1 MVVKKYLCAAPR
13 PESWEEKA
21 EALLKSLGG
30 DKVKREHVA
39 RQTLDMLKERH
50 KHEKKR
56 TGPGRKSNAE
66 HAIAFYEYLIG
77 HKGLAGKQD
86 SDDDIAS
93 SDDDDEN
100 SRSDQSSS
108 SKTIDTK
115 EFLDQHDDACDVCM
129 SGGELICCLTCSL
142 VFHKECIRPVLK
154 SIPSNWMCPHCIT
167 QGVNNFKRH
176 SKTWKSAARGI
187 LLMNKMKEEF
197 LSELEQRKEKDTVE
211 GEVNGEHKG
220 KTSVEESS
228 ATNTTKSTKMK
239 SLINNDNISS
249 VNEENLNSKHPTSE
263 DNTKAKGLKEKVKG
277 RTIAAAGGNTS
288 ADSSVSS
295 ADAISDSKRNLALYK
310 IADSYSKSTESL
322 LVRGRRQR
330 KQPSLYQPQLCADSR
345 WKSDEKNLETDG
357 NDNDHTDSSED
368 DIDRNTDSSE
378 GEQDE
383 SNARHSKSRRVVTT
397 HKAKDSKTQ
406 MENNVII
413 CIGEDA
419 VGRQKSDGSSFCN
432 FCHDDASIL
441 ICVFC
446 GCRTCF
452 GKHDET
458 NLLLCDNCD
467 NEYHIRCLGLS
478 TVPSAQKWFCPSCT
492 KIKATTTPK
501 LLSTRRASFAR
512 TQASTVEVDSEADH
526 SRRGSSNRKSRSSST
541 TPTTRNPVAAGKRAT
556 DSEVP
561 EKRSRG
567 RPSKFR
573 VETESTPASSLS
585 PRKRVR
591 TPKAAANSVEI
602 MEQQK
607 RSRQS
612 KSTTNTSAT
621 TPSTGR
627 KRGRPPKNA
636 PTNAPTVRSKSAPP
650 PSLRKR
656 GRPSKATS
664 NPVVIPSKVDSTVK
678 KKVPKPTTPSS
689 SVTVKKL
696 SNSAVSEDPMKP
708 QEPVKVSRVSGRT
721 VKRASFHDE
730 LDEGEQH
737 LRSYKWGESQSTN
750 TISKTAPLKSQEA
763 QTHRTSSKSPEQ
775 SEPARKKQK
784 IEENTTTQ
792 AKATLSETKSAK
804 SQIKTSAIVEDKDEE
819 MADPSPIAPVRMKP
833 VLQPPAPRIAP
844 VRMKPVLQPPATA
857 IRPPISVPETPKPI
871 EKMGLNAE
879 EAKKIII
886 DVGTNK
892 EEKNEP
898 KDLKVDAAP
907 SITKEEVAQKIQ
919 SPPPTTTTLPQITN
933 KPVTTTIAAKAAVST
948 NAAPKASP
956 TIPQEFPSSG
966 SVGGTSGI
974 SNYPSTSLLDPVA
987 LEAAVK
993 ALPEPK
999 ETKGEKTGATKTPR
1013 RKPGARECMQIS
1025 RRFGVNIIP
1034 EKYMTILLDYCRRGK
1049 VEHLIKMRERL
1060 DCHSRFLEY
1069 QLAGLEARVKDVGES
1084 KVVVPALP
1092 PHKRDSSTRHR
1103 GGGVTPPPFPMN
1115 KRAPALGGSSSISTK
1130 VPVAA
1135 QSLGKNNKSP
1145 LVASQQAS
1153 SGTTSSKI
1161 RTTENTVKKLPVKP
1175 TTVPKPATAPKHPT
1189 SSITTTAANHFRS
1202 KTGVACPAGKQNKD

>member
-1 MVVKKYLCAAPR
+1 
-13 PESWEEKA
+13 
-21 EALLKSLGG
+21 
-30 DKVKREHVA
+30 
-39 RQTLDMLKERH
+39 
-50 KHEKKR
+50 
-56 TGPGRKSNAE
+56 
-66 HAIAFYEYLIG
+66 
-77 HKGLAGKQD
+77 
-86 SDDDIAS
+86 
-93 SDDDDEN
+93 
-100 SRSDQSSS
+100 
-108 SKTIDTK
+108 
-115 EFLDQHDDACDVCM
+115 
-129 SGGELICCLTCSL
+129 
-142 VFHKECIRPVLK
+142 
-154 SIPSNWMCPHCIT
+154 
-167 QGVNNFKRH
+167 
-176 SKTWKSAARGI
+176 
-187 LLMNKMKEEF
+187 MNKMKEEF
-197 LSELEQRKEKDTVE
+197 LSELEQRKDTVQ

-228 ATNTTKSTKMK
+228 ATDTTKSTKVK
-239 SLINNDNISS
+239 SLTNHDNISS
-249 VNEENLNSKHPTSE
+249 VKEEDIISKNPTSE
-263 DNTKAKGLKEKVKG
+263 DTQKPKDLKVKVKG
-277 RTIAAAGGNTS
+277 KIIAATGGNTS
-288 ADSSVSS
+288 AASSVSS
-295 ADAISDSKRNLALYK
+295 ADGVSDSKRNLALYK
-310 IADSYSKSTESL
+310 ISDSYSNSTESA

-357 NDNDHTDSSED
+357 NNDDDDDTDTNSSED
-368 DIDRNTDSSE
+368 DIDRDTVSSE

-383 SNARHSKSRRVVTT
+383 S
-397 HKAKDSKTQ
+397 KAKDNHSRRAVKMNKAKGSRTQ
-406 MENNVII
+406 MEDNVII

-419 VGRQKSDGSSFCN
+419 VGRKKTDGSSFCN

-452 GKHDET
+452 GKHDKT
-458 NLLLCDNCD
+458 SLLLCDNCD

-492 KIKATTTPK
+492 KTKATTTPK
-501 LLSTRRASFAR
+501 LSSTRRASFAR
-512 TQASTVEVDSEADH
+512 KQANAVEADSETDN

-541 TPTTRNPVAAGKRAT
+541 TPTKRNPVAAGKRAT

-612 KSTTNTSAT
+612 KSTTNSSAT

-636 PTNAPTVRSKSAPP
+636 ATNTPTARSKSAPP

-656 GRPSKATS
+656 GRPSKVHPD
-664 NPVVIPSKVDSTVK
+664 PVVIPSKVDSAVK
-678 KKVPKPTTPSS
+678 KKIPKPTTPSS
-689 SVTVKKL
+689 SSTVKKL
-696 SNSAVSEDPMKP
+696 SNSAVSEDPTKP
-708 QEPVKVSRVSGRT
+708 QESVKVSRVSGRT

-730 LDEGEQH
+730 VDEGEQH
-737 LRSYKWGESQSTN
+737 LRSSKSGESLSTN
-750 TISKTAPLKSQEA
+750 TTSKTAPLKSQEA
-763 QTHRTSSKSPEQ
+763 QTHRTSNKSPDH

-784 IEENTTTQ
+784 IEETSTTQTNTTP
-792 AKATLSETKSAK
+792 SETKSTK
-804 SQIKTSAIVEDKDEE
+804 SQIKTSTIVEEKDEE
-819 MADPSPIAPVRMKP
+819 MADPPPIAPVRMKP
-833 VLQPPAPRIAP
+833 VLQPPAPPIAP
-844 VRMKPVLQPPATA
+844 VRMKPVLQPPAPA
-857 IRPPISVPETPKPI
+857 MRPPISVPETPKPI
-871 EKMGLNAE
+871 EKMSLNAE
-879 EAKKIII
+879 EVEKAIV

-892 EEKNEP
+892 EEKNEAN
-898 KDLKVDAAP
+898 DLQVDAAP
-907 SITKEEVAQKIQ
+907 SVTKEEVAQKIQ
-919 SPPPTTTTLPQITN
+919 VPAPPTTTLPQITN
-933 KPVTTTIAAKAAVST
+933 KPATTTIAAKAAIST

-956 TIPQEFPSSG
+956 AIPLEFTSSG
-966 SVGGTSGI
+966 SAGGTSGI
-974 SNYPSTSLLDPVA
+974 SNYPSTSLLDLVA

-999 ETKGEKTGATKTPR
+999 ETKGEKTGTTKTPR

-1103 GGGVTPPPFPMN
+1103 GGVSPPPFPMN
-1115 KRAPALGGSSSISTK
+1115 RRPTALGGSSSTTAK

-1135 QSLGKNNKSP
+1135 QSLGNTNKSP
-1145 LVASQQAS
+1145 LVASQQSS

-1161 RTTENTVKKLPVKP
+1161 RTIENTVKKPPVKPATVPKP
-1175 TTVPKPATAPKHPT
+1175 TTVPKHPISSSS
-1189 SSITTTAANHFRS
+1189 SSITTTAAKSASSLITTAAKPVIPVPLAN
-1202 KTGVACPAGKQNKD
+1202 KTKPNN

>member
-1 MVVKKYLCAAPR
+1 LFQFNH
-13 PESWEEKA
+13 S
-21 EALLKSLGG
+21 
-30 DKVKREHVA
+30 
-39 RQTLDMLKERH
+39 

-66 HAIAFYEYLIG
+66 HAIAFYGYLIG
-77 HKGLAGKQD
+77 NKGLADKED
-86 SDDDIAS
+86 SEHDTAPS
-93 SDDDDEN
+93 GDDDEN
-100 SRSDQSSS
+100 VRSDQSSS

-129 SGGELICCLTCSL
+129 LGGELICCSTCSL
-142 VFHKECIRPVLK
+142 VFHKECIRPVVK
-154 SIPSNWMCPHCIT
+154 SIASNWSCPHCIT
-167 QGVNNFKRH
+167 QGVHNFKRH
-176 SKTWKSAARGI
+176 SKTWKSSATGI
-187 LLMNKMKEEF
+187 RQMKRMKEEL
-197 LSELEQRKEKDTVE
+197 LSGLEQRKEKDSIQ

-220 KTSVEESS
+220 KTSVEESR
-228 ATNTTKSTKMK
+228 ATNTTKVK
-239 SLINNDNISS
+239 SLTNEDNISS
-249 VNEENLNSKHPTSE
+249 LNEEDLNSKNATSE
-263 DNTKAKGLKEKVKG
+263 ENAKHKDLKGKVRGKI
-277 RTIAAAGGNTS
+277 IAAAGGNAS
-288 ADSSVSS
+288 AASSVSS
-295 ADAISDSKRNLALYK
+295 TDAVSDSKRNLALYK
-310 IADSYSKSTESL
+310 IADSYSNSTESL

-345 WKSDEKNLETDG
+345 WKSDEKNLEADG
-357 NDNDHTDSSED
+357 DDDDNDTDSNIIED
-368 DIDRNTDSSE
+368 DIDRDTDSSE

-383 SNARHSKSRRVVTT
+383 SKARHINSRRVVKTN
-397 HKAKDSKTQ
+397 KAKDSKTQ
-406 MENNVII
+406 MEDNVII

-419 VGRQKSDGSSFCN
+419 VGRKKTDGSSFCN

-452 GKHDET
+452 GKHNKT
-458 NLLLCDNCD
+458 TLLLCDNCD
-467 NEYHIRCLGLS
+467 NEYHIRCLGLT
-478 TVPSAQKWFCPSCT
+478 TVPSAQKWFCPACT
-492 KIKATTTPK
+492 KTKGTTTPK
-501 LLSTRRASFAR
+501 LSSTRRASFAR
-512 TQASTVEVDSEADH
+512 AQASAVEADSETDN

-541 TPTTRNPVAAGKRAT
+541 TPTTRTPVAAGTRGT

-567 RPSKFR
+567 RPAKFR
-573 VETESTPASSLS
+573 VERESTPTSSLS

-591 TPKAAANSVEI
+591 TPKAAANSVEV

-612 KSTTNTSAT
+612 KSTTNAPAT

-650 PSLRKR
+650 PSLRQR
-656 GRPSKATS
+656 GRPSKA
-664 NPVVIPSKVDSTVK
+664 NPDPVVISSKVDSTVK

-689 SVTVKKL
+689 TATVKKL
-696 SNSAVSEDPMKP
+696 SNSAVSEDLTKV
-708 QEPVKVSRVSGRT
+708 QESIKVSRVSGRT

-730 LDEGEQH
+730 VDEGEQH
-737 LRSYKWGESQSTN
+737 LRSSKSGESQSTN
-750 TISKTAPLKSQEA
+750 NTSKTAPLKSQEA
-763 QTHRTSSKSPEQ
+763 QTHRTNNKTPEQ

-784 IEENTTTQ
+784 LEENTTTQ
-792 AKATLSETKSAK
+792 TKATPSETKSTK
-804 SQIKTSAIVEDKDEE
+804 SQIKTSTIIEDKEEE
-819 MADPSPIAPVRMKP
+819 MADPPHIAPVRMKP
-833 VLQPPAPRIAP
+833 VLQPPAPHIAP
-844 VRMKPVLQPPATA
+844 VRMKPVLQSPAPP
-857 IRPPISVPETPKPI
+857 IRPPISVPENPKPI
-871 EKMGLNAE
+871 EKTGLNAE
-879 EAKKIII
+879 EAKKSIV

-892 EEKNEP
+892 EENNEP
-898 KDLKVDAAP
+898 KDLLVDAAP
-907 SITKEEVAQKIQ
+907 TIKKEELAQKIQ
-919 SPPPTTTTLPQITN
+919 PPPTTTLPPIIN
-933 KPVTTTIAAKAAVST
+933 KPAATIAAKAAVPT
-948 NAAPKASP
+948 DADPKASP
-956 TIPQEFPSSG
+956 TIPQELPSSG
-966 SVGGTSGI
+966 SAVGTSAI

-999 ETKGEKTGATKTPR
+999 ETKGEKTGTTKTPR

-1069 QLAGLEARVKDVGES
+1069 QLAGLEARVKEVGES

-1103 GGGVTPPPFPMN
+1103 GGGISPPPFQMN
-1115 KRAPALGGSSSISTK
+1115 KRAALGGSSTTK

-1135 QSLGKNNKSP
+1135 QSLGNNNKSP
-1145 LVASQQAS
+1145 LASQAS

-1161 RTTENTVKKLPVKP
+1161 RTTESTVKKLPAKP
-1175 TTVPKPATAPKHPT
+1175 TAAPKHPISSS
-1189 SSITTTAANHFRS
+1189 SSITTAAKPVLPIPLAN
-1202 KTGVACPAGKQNKD
+1202 KTKTTN